1 MFYLPKIKKKV
12 SKTNLNKNIYVSIF
26 KNADDWERFLQANQK
41 DQVKV
46 ILIHSKSVRVI
57 EAKLKVYREYKSVID
72 AKNIFLQHV
81 YDDFEKVVKLS
92 VHNKLTWLCGVVK
105 PLRNNLNYLNMILKN
120 DTDSVFAENNLLELC
135 QRESFL
141 SDNSFLFENKT
152 LGETEKFILRTM
164 QSIIE
169 KIGLTILEISKDVK
183 LKIKKTNLLQ
193 LEFKIRR
200 ILIQI
205 FISKLSWQKRKIGHS
220 YSEEVRENVAREIS
234 GKKSDILKEI
244 FTAIDATDDAL
255 RNALRILYTSI
266 KDLKLINQKEGK

>member
-1 MFYLPKIKKKV
+1 M
-12 SKTNLNKNIYVSIF
+12 
-26 KNADDWERFLQANQK
+26 
-41 DQVKV
+41 
-46 ILIHSKSVRVI
+46 RVI

-72 AKNIFLQHV
+72 ANNIFLQHV

-120 DTDSVFAENNLLELC
+120 DTDSVFAEDNLLELC

-141 SDNSFLFENKT
+141 SYNSFLFENKT